1 MVLIATSIG
10 SFMTAFDGSAV
21 NLALPTIGLALKTSL
36 SYIIWIPT
44 VYLVAIAALET
55 TMGRIG
61 DLRGRRKLFLISFTV
76 FSISSLGSGLSYNI
90 STLILTRILQG
101 VGAAGID
108 AAGMSLLAQS
118 YPALRRGRAFGIV
131 TMCVYLGAFSGPLI
145 GGILLEAFGWRSI
158 FYVNVPVGII
168 AILLIIISVKK
179 DTIIQESYR
188 HLDYLGAFTFGSFLV
203 TLLVILNSSDLAL
216 SNVQS
221 YALDAYC
228 VGALAAFI
236 YIEKKVAAPLIDLDL
251 ITHNRL
257 FASGMS
263 TALMNY
269 MTAVGVT
276 LLLSI
281 YLQSV
286 LGLSPIDAGLVLA
299 AQMGVMVIASPI
311 AGTLSDRVSAQILS
325 SAGMASKAVGL
336 FLLSFLTTHSPL
348 ESVWVPLIFVGLG
361 HGFFS
366 SPNINSV
373 MSSLSSKQY
382 GIGSGALGTVRTS
395 GQAIGTALLGSVV
408 AIQIGAS
415 TATLYASSSVFSEP
429 IAQSFVVGMRY
440 ALLLASALS
449 VVGVFTSLSRGKP
462 RKYETVKK

>member
-179 DTIIQESYR
+179 DAIIQDSSQ

-203 TLLVILNSSDLAL
+203 TLLVIMNSGDLAL
-216 SNVQS
+216 SMVES
-221 YALDAYC
+221 YALYAYC
-228 VGALAAFI
+228 IGSLIMFI
-236 YIEKKVAAPLIDLDL
+236 YIEKKVIAPLIDLNL
-251 ITHNRL
+251 LTHNRL
-257 FASGMS
+257 FASGMA
-263 TALMNY
+263 TALLNY
-269 MTAVGVT
+269 MSAVGVT

-286 LGLSPIDAGLVLA
+286 LGLSPIKAGLVLV
-299 AQMGVMVIASPI
+299 AQMGMMVIASPI
-311 AGTLSDRVSAQILS
+311 AGTLSDRVSARILS

-336 FLLSFLTTHSPL
+336 FLLSFLNTHSPL
-348 ESVWVPLIFVGLG
+348 VSVWAPLILVGLG

-373 MSSLSSKQY
+373 MSSLGTNQY
-382 GIGSGALGTVRTS
+382 GVGSGALGTARTS

-440 ALLLASALS
+440 AILLACALSAL
-449 VVGVFTSLSRGKP
+449 GAFASLSRGKP
-462 RKYETVKK
+462 RKYETIKK